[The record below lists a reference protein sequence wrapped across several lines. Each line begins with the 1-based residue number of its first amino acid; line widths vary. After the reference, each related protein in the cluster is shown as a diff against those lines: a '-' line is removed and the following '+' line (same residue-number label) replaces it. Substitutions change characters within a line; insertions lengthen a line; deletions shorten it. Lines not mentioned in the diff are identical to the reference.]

1 VASVA
6 SATFALASSL
16 ASGHETEDA
25 AGPLPLLTP
34 TIVEYR
40 WTFLA
45 PQWIV
50 EARKYDTR
58 VFVPTTR
65 PKRIEYDVLDFEFE
79 SRTIGRV
86 PEFSCKYLDW
96 TLPDECTTTWR
107 NVVVEVPV
115 PVKRHDYF
123 EVDVLDGSWQDRQV
137 TIDVPRLVWKEE
149 RLLVSLPALAVR
161 APPSP

>member
-1 VASVA
+1 MERVAVRFGSPTPAMPSRDVGRSVE
-6 SATFALASSL
+6 F
-16 ASGHETEDA
+16 
-25 AGPLPLLTP
+25 
-34 TIVEYR
+34 YR
-40 WTFLA
+40 
-45 PQWIV
+45 
-50 EARKYDTR
+50 
-58 VFVPTTR
+58 
-65 PKRIEYDVLDFEFE
+65 DVLDFEFE

>member
-1 VASVA
+1 MRIARGGNRACARDTSAKGGVLDRRLRAVASVA

-86 PEFSCKYLDW
+86 
-96 TLPDECTTTWR
+96 
-107 NVVVEVPV
+107 
-115 PVKRHDYF
+115 
-123 EVDVLDGSWQDRQV
+123 
-137 TIDVPRLVWKEE
+137 
-149 RLLVSLPALAVR
+149 
-161 APPSP
+161 